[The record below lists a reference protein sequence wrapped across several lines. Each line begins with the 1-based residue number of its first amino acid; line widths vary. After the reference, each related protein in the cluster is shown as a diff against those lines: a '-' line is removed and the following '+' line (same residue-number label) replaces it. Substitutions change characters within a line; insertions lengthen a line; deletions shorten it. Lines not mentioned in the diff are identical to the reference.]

1 MVIFAFKYHSYG
13 NDFLILP
20 SGQLKEEELSKLSR
34 LICHRHCGV
43 GADGCIFLSV
53 FSGEQYSLRIFN
65 RDGSEAAMSGNGAR
79 CACAFLHHQ
88 ELAVQSKV
96 ELATLSGIKAYQL
109 IDKGSFFWRYHSW
122 MGQPLFAPAT
132 IPFQASS
139 TLDKVEEYP
148 LEVAGKTVAITALS
162 VGNPQCVVFVDHFPA
177 GAEFEQMGTGL
188 ENHPLFPERTN
199 VSFVRVVDVNHLEIR
214 IWERGVGPTCSS
226 GTGSC
231 GAAVAAIMTQRV
243 QSPVK
248 VSTETGTQQ
257 VQWTTGKE
265 IVLTGQ
271 VEFIGEVKYNWN
283 G

>member
-1 MVIFAFKYHSYG
+1 MISTLKYHSYG

-20 SGQLKEEELSKLSR
+20 PGQVKEEDLSALSR
-34 LICHRHCGV
+34 SICHRHCGV
-43 GADGCIFLSV
+43 GADGCIFLSIR
-53 FSGEQYSLRIFN
+53 SGERYSLRIFN

-88 ELAVQSKV
+88 ELAIQSKV
-96 ELATLSGIKAYQL
+96 ELETPSGIKVYHL
-109 IDKGSFFWRYHSW
+109 IEKGRCFWRYKSW
-122 MGQPLFAPAT
+122 MGQPFFAPAT
-132 IPFQASS
+132 IPFEAPF
-139 TLDKVEEYP
+139 TLDKVEEHP

-162 VGNPQCVVFVDHFPA
+162 VGNPQCVVFVDRLPA
-177 GAEFEQMGTGL
+177 GMEFEQMGAAF
-188 ENHPLFPERTN
+188 ENHPSFPKRTN
-199 VSFVRVVDVNHLEIR
+199 VSFVRVVDLHHLEIR
-214 IWERGVGPTCSS
+214 IWERGVGPTDSS

-231 GAAVAAIMTQRV
+231 GAAVAAIMTQRA

-257 VQWTTGKE
+257 VQWTAGEE

-271 VEFIGEVKYNWN
+271 VEFIAEVKYNWQ